1 MSATTRT
8 IQTSDQRTSRR
19 AVQAGLLAAV
29 GSAVAVVVFAEL
41 AKAAGVS
48 AEHQLRASSLI
59 FTTVVGVVFG
69 TIGWVMISARAENPR
84 RVLRVLVPVVA
95 VVSFVPDVLIAM
107 SGTTWGAAVALA
119 VAHVVVFAVTIPL
132 FLRLLAPE
140 TIPSRRAVAA

>member
-1 MSATTRT
+1 M
-8 IQTSDQRTSRR
+8 
-19 AVQAGLLAAV
+19 
-29 GSAVAVVVFAEL
+29 
-41 AKAAGVS
+41 
-48 AEHQLRASSLI
+48 
-59 FTTVVGVVFG
+59 
-69 TIGWVMISARAENPR
+69 
-84 RVLRVLVPVVA
+84 LRVLVPVVA